1 MTQQVDGPCGDVR
14 EVVVGVDGSDG
25 ARRALAWGLQ
35 EARLRRVG
43 VRVVTVWIGDPP
55 PGDGDGPTTVAEFEQ
70 ALEARVRSDAAE
82 AAQATGSS
90 AVPVVPEVR
99 YGHPARS
106 LIDVAG
112 DDGVLVVGSRGM
124 GGLRG
129 LLLGSVSQQ
138 CAQYAACPVVVVRG
152 DVPGERTAELRRV
165 VVGVDGSAHSVAAAR
180 LACAAAGLRGAEL
193 HVVHA
198 WADTVSGYGGLPW
211 VVPDVTLAEQAEA
224 TLRESLRAAGLD
236 ALPDDRVRAEVR
248 QGIDWDVLLDVA
260 EGADLLVV
268 GSRGRSGWKGLLLGS
283 VGLHAVT
290 AAPCP
295 VMVVRPRGPAS

>member
-1 MTQQVDGPCGDVR
+1 VTPGTPQGEAR

-25 ARRALAWGLQ
+25 SRRALSWALQ
-35 EARLRRVG
+35 EARLRDVG
-43 VRVVTVWIGDPP
+43 VRAVSVWTGGPP
-55 PGDGDGPTTVAEFEQ
+55 RGDGDERTAVAEFEQ
-70 ALEARVRSDAAE
+70 AVEARVRADAAE
-82 AAQATGSS
+82 AAQATGVSG
-90 AVPVVPEVR
+90 VPVLVEVR

-106 LIDVAG
+106 LMAAAG
-112 DDGVLVVGSRGM
+112 DDAVLVVGSRGT

-129 LLLGSVSQQ
+129 LLVGSVSQQ
-138 CAQYAACPVVVVRG
+138 CAQYADCPVVVVRG
-152 DVPGERTAELRRV
+152 DVPGERVPELRRV
-165 VVGVDGSAHSVAAAR
+165 VVGVDGSDSSVAAAR
-180 LACAAAGLRGAEL
+180 LASAEAGLRDAGL

-211 VVPDVTLAEQAEA
+211 VVPDTTLAEQAQA

-236 ALPDDRVRAEVR
+236 ASPGDRVRAEVR
-248 QGIDWDVLLDVA
+248 EGIDWDVLLDVA

-268 GSRGRSGWKGLLLGS
+268 GSRGRAGWAGLLLGS

-295 VMVVRPRGPAS
+295 VLVVRPRSTAG

>member
-1 MTQQVDGPCGDVR
+1 MTQQGDDVR

-25 ARRALAWGLQ
+25 SGRALAWALR

-43 VRVVTVWIGDPP
+43 VRAVTVWSGGQP
-55 PGDGDGPTTVAEFEQ
+55 PGDGGGPTTVAELEQ
-70 ALEARVRSDAAE
+70 AVEARMRSDAAQV
-82 AAQATGSS
+82 AQATGTS
-90 AVPVVPEVR
+90 AVPVATEVG

-112 DDGVLVVGSRGM
+112 DDGLLVVGSRGL

-129 LLLGSVSQQ
+129 LLVGSVSQQ

-152 DVPGERTAELRRV
+152 DVPGERTARLRRV
-165 VVGVDGSAHSVAAAR
+165 VVGVDGSEHSVAAAR
-180 LACAAAGLRGAEL
+180 LARAEAELRDAEL

-211 VVPDVTLAEQAEA
+211 VVPDSTLAEHAEA
-224 TLRESLRAAGLD
+224 TLRESLHAAELD
-236 ALPDDRVRAEVR
+236 AVPGDRVRAEVR

-260 EGADLLVV
+260 EGVDLLVV
-268 GSRGRSGWKGLLLGS
+268 GSRGRSGWAGLLLGS

-295 VMVVRPRGPAS
+295 VMVVRSPATER

>member
-1 MTQQVDGPCGDVR
+1 MTQQGNGPRDDVR

-25 ARRALAWGLQ
+25 ARRALAWGLR

-43 VRVVTVWIGDPP
+43 VRVVTVWTGDPP
-55 PGDGDGPTTVAEFEQ
+55 PGHGGGLTTVAEFEQ
-70 ALEARVRSDAAE
+70 ALEARMRSDTAE
-82 AAQATGSS
+82 AAQATAS
-90 AVPVVPEVR
+90 AAVSVVAEVR

-106 LIDVAG
+106 LIDIAG

-129 LLLGSVSQQ
+129 LVLGSVSQQ

-152 DVPGERTAELRRV
+152 DVPGDRTAELRRV
-165 VVGVDGSAHSVAAAR
+165 VVGVDGSEHSVAAAR
-180 LACAAAGLRGAEL
+180 VARAEAALRDAEL
-193 HVVHA
+193 HVVHTF
-198 WADTVSGYGGLPW
+198 ADTVSGYGGMPW
-211 VVPDVTLAEQAEA
+211 VVPDTTLAEQAEA
-224 TLRESLRAAGLD
+224 TLRESLRAAGPN
-236 ALPDDRVRAEVR
+236 ALGDRVRAEVR
-248 QGIDWDVLLDVA
+248 LGIDWDVLLDVA

-268 GSRGRSGWKGLLLGS
+268 GSRGRSGWAGLLLGS